1 MFPLKTILIQAN
13 YLSNVE
19 TECLHL
25 LMWLIKINSNCITAD
40 TNLSFPD
47 FRYEYGLV
55 RSAEFLSAVPNSA
68 DL

>member
-19 TECLHL
+19 IECFNL
-25 LMWLIKINSNCITAD
+25 LMWLIKINPNCITAD
-40 TNLSFPD
+40 TNLSFLD
-47 FRYEYGLV
+47 FRLNM
-55 RSAEFLSAVPNSA
+55 ALLDQQFLSAVPNSA